1 MTILDL
7 IKEIERLDGSDFYV
21 SLSVHSRLGA
31 DVRRSMTVLCYLG
44 GDMSKETTRML
55 TVDAT
60 DTGASTAIHWLR
72 LLHGGENER

>member
-7 IKEIERLDGSDFYV
+7 IKEIERLDSSDFYV
-21 SLSVHSRLGA
+21 SLYIHSSLGA
-31 DVRRSMTVLCYLG
+31 VVRRSMTVLCYLG

>member
-7 IKEIERLDGSDFYV
+7 IKEIERLDSSDFYV
-21 SLSVHSRLGA
+21 SLSIHSSLGA
-31 DVRRSMTVLCYLG
+31 DVRSSMTVLCHLN

-72 LLHGGENER
+72 LLHGGEDER